1 MIKVQEPNFKV
12 ERGDAN
18 SVFQGTFT
26 FEPLEKGFGLTLGN
40 SLRRVLLS
48 AMPGLAISGVRI
60 RGVLHEYSFIP
71 GVKEDVLEILLN
83 LKQVVL
89 ASVEDVDEPIQIVLS
104 KAGAGVDATGTEG
117 WLRPSGT
124 AVISINCATAII
136 GGMNQPP
143 ASVQEVRLRILPCS
157 DNITMFV

>member
-12 ERGDAN
+12 ERGDA

-60 RGVLHEYSFIP
+60 RVSCMN
-71 GVKEDVLEILLN
+71 ILSYL
-83 LKQVVL
+83 V
-89 ASVEDVDEPIQIVLS
+89 
-104 KAGAGVDATGTEG
+104 
-117 WLRPSGT
+117 
-124 AVISINCATAII
+124 
-136 GGMNQPP
+136 
-143 ASVQEVRLRILPCS
+143 
-157 DNITMFV
+157 